1 MSAMEK
7 HELHDKAAR
16 AFYARFQRRPE
27 GIFRAPGRVNLIGEH
42 TDYNDGFVLPVAV
55 DRAAW
60 LAASPR
66 EDGWATVRAL
76 DMKNDEQTFTVD
88 RVPPS
93 DGGWSDY
100 PKGVVWT
107 LLEDNFKL
115 KGLDAVLTSDVPV
128 GAGMSSSAALEVVF
142 GYAWMTFSG
151 FELDLPDLA
160 LLCQRAENQY
170 VGVNCGIMD
179 QMISACG
186 KADHAMM
193 LDTRSLERTYYPMPE
208 GIAIVV
214 ADSMVRRAL
223 TGSEYNVR
231 RAQCEQAVSILQ
243 NHLPDIQALRDV
255 SVESLERFRAELP
268 DVVYRRARHVITE
281 NDRVLKVTQELESGN
296 IERVGE
302 MLVEGHHSLRDDYE
316 VSIPELDTLVEA
328 AVEVDGCYGARL
340 TGAGFGG
347 CIIALVAEDVV
358 PEIETHLT
366 EVYEAVHDKK
376 PTVYVTRPAD
386 GVSRVV

>member
-1 MSAMEK
+1 MEE
-7 HELHDKAAR
+7 HELQDKAAR
-16 AFYARFQRRPE
+16 AFYARFQRRPKR
-27 GIFRAPGRVNLIGEH
+27 IFRAPGRVNLIGEH

-66 EDGWATVRAL
+66 EDAWATVRAL
-76 DMKNDEQTFTVD
+76 DMKNDEQTFPVD
-88 RVPPS
+88 RIPSS

-100 PKGVVWT
+100 PKGVVWA

-115 KGLDAVLTSDVPV
+115 AGLDAVLTSDVPV

-142 GYAWMTFSG
+142 GYTWMAFSD
-151 FELDLPDLA
+151 FKLDLPDLA
-160 LLCQRAENQY
+160 LLCQKAENQY

-186 KADHAMM
+186 KSGHAMM

-243 NHLPDIQALRDV
+243 EHLPDVRALRDV
-255 SVESLERFRAELP
+255 DVASLKAHRDELP
-268 DVVYRRARHVITE
+268 DVVYRRARHVVTE
-281 NDRVLKVTQELESGN
+281 NDRVLQVTQELEAGN

-302 MLVEGHHSLRDDYE
+302 LLIEGHESLRDDYE

-328 AVEVDGCYGARL
+328 AVEVDGCFGARL

-347 CIIALVAEDVV
+347 CIIALADEDVV
-358 PEIETHLT
+358 SDLESHLQ
-366 EVYEAVHDKK
+366 ERYEAAHDRE
-376 PTVYVTRPAD
+376 PTVYLTRPAD
-386 GVSRVV
+386 GVVRVV

>member
-1 MSAMEK
+1 MEE
-7 HELHDKAAR
+7 HELQDKAAR
-16 AFYARFQRRPE
+16 AFYARFQRRPK

-66 EDGWATVRAL
+66 EDAWATVRAL
-76 DMKNDEQTFTVD
+76 DMKNDEQTFPVD
-88 RVPPS
+88 RIPSS

-100 PKGVVWT
+100 PKGVVWA

-115 KGLDAVLTSDVPV
+115 AGLDAVLTSDVPV

-142 GYAWMTFSG
+142 GYTWMAFSD
-151 FELDLPDLA
+151 FKLDLPDLA
-160 LLCQRAENQY
+160 LLCQKAENQY

-186 KADHAMM
+186 KSGHAMM

-243 NHLPDIQALRDV
+243 EHLPDVRALRDV
-255 SVESLERFRAELP
+255 DVASLKAHRDELP
-268 DVVYRRARHVITE
+268 DVVYRRARHVVTE
-281 NDRVLKVTQELESGN
+281 NDRVLQVTQELEAGN

-302 MLVEGHHSLRDDYE
+302 LLIEGHESLRDDYE

-328 AVEVDGCYGARL
+328 AVEVDGCFGARL

-347 CIIALVAEDVV
+347 CIIALADEDVV
-358 PEIETHLT
+358 SDLESHLQ
-366 EVYEAVHDKK
+366 ERYEAAHDRE
-376 PTVYVTRPAD
+376 PTVYLTRPAD
-386 GVSRVV
+386 GVVRVV